1 MTAAPDFMPVLS
13 AGRHDSPAEGAC
25 VMEYV
30 SVIAGEK
37 FSDKPACT
45 DEPLAMLAWAVNDSL
60 DDSERHMMVPF
71 ITRLIGTSGY
81 DVDHRA
87 LTDAF
92 VAINPTAEI
101 RMCDYDG
108 LQNVAQVETV
118 AEFAARLWASF
129 GGTYPEAEVSAA
141 VGNHLLGSAKRGED
155 RVAMFARILDAFDA
169 VTGHTDA
176 GDLTEQINQAALLVG
191 GK

>member
-13 AGRHDSPAEGAC
+13 AGRHEDPSQGAC

-45 DEPLAMLAWAVNDSL
+45 DETLAMLAWAVNDSL
-60 DDSERHMMVPF
+60 YDEERHMMVPF

-81 DVDHRA
+81 DVDYRA
-87 LTDAF
+87 LIDAF

-101 RMCDYDG
+101 RTFDY
-108 LQNVAQVETV
+108 LRNAQVETL
-118 AEFAARLWASF
+118 AEFTARLRDSLF
-129 GGTYPEAEVSAA
+129 GGDLPEAEVATA
-141 VGNHLLGSAKRGED
+141 VGSRLLGSAKRGEE
-155 RVAMFARILDAFDA
+155 RVATFAKILDAFDA

>member
-45 DEPLAMLAWAVNDSL
+45 DETLAMMAWAINDSL
-60 DDSERHMMVPF
+60 YDEERHMMVPF

-81 DVDHRA
+81 DVDYQA
-87 LTDAF
+87 LTDAI

-101 RMCDYDG
+101 RTYDC
-108 LQNVAQVETV
+108 LRNVKQVETL
-118 AEFAARLWASF
+118 AEFAARLRAPF
-129 GGTYPEAEVSAA
+129 GGACPEAEVSAA
-141 VGNHLLGSAKRGED
+141 VGNRLLGSAKRGED
-155 RVAMFARILDAFDA
+155 RVATFARILDAFDA